1 MMKKLLAVFLILALL
16 LPISAFALEPLSETE
31 QRYVGGWAMYAARN
45 NVSVY
50 HYSLTFTEDRSV
62 YLRTL
67 SIKNGVPD
75 YNNLSSGTWEELLDG
90 AIYLTLSGNSYAANI
105 LDGDYLKLM
114 DGKTYIAAGY
124 FSRCPD
130 MSFAFGE

>member
-1 MMKKLLAVFLILALL
+1 MKKLFSLILVLVL
-16 LPISAFALEPLSETE
+16 FPMVAFAVEPLTESE
-31 QRYVGGWAMYAARN
+31 QRYVGGWAMYAARSN
-45 NVSVY
+45 GTVY

-67 SIKNGVPD
+67 TIKNGVPD
-75 YNNLSSGTWEELLDG
+75 YNSLSSGSWEELLDVS
-90 AIYLTLSGNSYAANI
+90 IYLTLSGKSFAANI

-114 DGKTYIAAGY
+114 DGKTYAASGY

-130 MSFAFGE
+130 MSFSFGE